1 MVGIS
6 YEGCPASISLARN
19 LKAGE
24 AGMKKI
30 GLLVSKK
37 LEAVGSNEAPVILVI
52 PNLMGH
58 TGS

>member
-1 MVGIS
+1 MVEIS
-6 YEGCPASISLARN
+6 HEGCPAPISLARK

-24 AGMKKI
+24 AGRKQLD
-30 GLLVSKK
+30 LLVSKK
-37 LEAVGSNEAPVILVI
+37 IAPVGNNEAPVILVI